1 MRSRALM
8 EKKKKK
14 KIKNAALHEHVQ
26 VMPLI
31 KGFIEHKYL
40 PIFWM
45 DGIIQEITRCIIYDP
60 KKWKIYEKNEDTSQI
75 WLNLYQPRVHPQE
88 SQMKV
93 SSSRMQMGIV
103 SP

>member
-1 MRSRALM
+1 
-8 EKKKKK
+8 
-14 KIKNAALHEHVQ
+14 
-26 VMPLI
+26 
-31 KGFIEHKYL
+31 
-40 PIFWM
+40 M
-45 DGIIQEITRCIIYDP
+45 DGIILEITRWIIYDP

-93 SSSRMQMGIV
+93 SSSGMLMGIV